1 MEIILSPILSVY
13 TDGIT
18 PLAIRSVYT
27 DGNISS
33 IYTDRIADG
42 LYSLFGKM
50 QRCGDV
56 EFFQT
61 ILPTEWPRDSNW
73 DSRIVTWHFHWR
85 NHRRERFVSDS
96 IGKSHYIRTSSTD
109 TLFLCFS
116 LFFPFFF
123 LIPSLPS
130 QTKKV
135 DVTDKWILQTW
146 HDVKQK
152 LWSWMDHNRDM
163 HFELKSTQKR
173 CMV

>member
-61 ILPTEWPRDSNW
+61 ILPTE
-73 DSRIVTWHFHWR
+73 
-85 NHRRERFVSDS
+85 
-96 IGKSHYIRTSSTD
+96 
-109 TLFLCFS
+109 
-116 LFFPFFF
+116 
-123 LIPSLPS
+123 
-130 QTKKV
+130 
-135 DVTDKWILQTW
+135 
-146 HDVKQK
+146 
-152 LWSWMDHNRDM
+152 
-163 HFELKSTQKR
+163 
-173 CMV
+173 